1 MVMYTLSFLVSFI
14 QIQTTCLRFVSTCI
28 YVILFILSTEGEMR
42 AGRSMVNLDF
52 TFDVFI
58 CVAILIMYREDICK
72 ASDAASIYGTLN
84 R

>member
-1 MVMYTLSFLVSFI
+1 M
-14 QIQTTCLRFVSTCI
+14 
-28 YVILFILSTEGEMR
+28 ILFILTTEGEMR